1 MLTLVPIV
9 TEALGELRRPA
20 PPIAKDEPLNLALLA
35 NGKPNSVELLDA
47 MARHLGESLPIAEV
61 RRWRKT
67 SVSVPP
73 SDRDAAEIAEW
84 AHAVLVAV
92 GD

>member
-1 MLTLVPIV
+1 MLTLVPV
-9 TEALGELRRPA
+9 VAEAVSEPRRPA
-20 PPIAKDEPLNLALLA
+20 PPVVGDEPLNVALLA

-47 MARHLGESLPIAEV
+47 MARHLGEHLPIAEV
-61 RRWRKT
+61 RRWRKE

-73 SDRDAAEIAEW
+73 SQADVAEIAEW
-84 AHAVLVAV
+84 ADAVLAAV

>member
-1 MLTLVPIV
+1 MLTLVPAV
-9 TEALGELRRPA
+9 AEALSEPRRPA
-20 PPIAKDEPLNLALLA
+20 PPVAGDKPLNLALLA

-47 MARHLGESLPIAEV
+47 VARHLREILPVAEV
-61 RRWRKT
+61 RRWRKA

-73 SDRDAAEIAEW
+73 SDTDVAEIAEW